1 MLPINAINGMPMN
14 LNHPSFN
21 FGEAMQQFNAIKH
34 RELTQRIHLSFKRS
48 FRKMKRSFY
57 TKEKKPMVIA
67 IANKQIK
74 QIPILSLIFITFSV
88 CNAVVLVTKKPGP
101 FSYPVYSANLK
112 KFA

>member
-21 FGEAMQQFNAIKH
+21 FGEAMQQFNAKKH
-34 RELTQRIHLSFKRS
+34 RQLTQRIHLSFKRS

-74 QIPILSLIFITFSV
+74 QIPILSLIASTTQFLSSQISIIICMIGRDLF
-88 CNAVVLVTKKPGP
+88 LFFK
-101 FSYPVYSANLK
+101 
-112 KFA
+112 